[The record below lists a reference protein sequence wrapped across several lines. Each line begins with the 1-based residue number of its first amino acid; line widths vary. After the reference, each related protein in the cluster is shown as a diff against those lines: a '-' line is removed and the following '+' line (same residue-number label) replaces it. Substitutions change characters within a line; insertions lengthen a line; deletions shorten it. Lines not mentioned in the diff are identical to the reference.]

1 MLRNSIVVLNG
12 KGGVLKTSLTAQIA
26 GLAAHSGWR
35 VLAVDLD
42 QQANLARDLGY
53 EAASDGGRSLFRAVA
68 FGEPLTVISD
78 VRPGLDVI
86 AGGPELNQLYAHLLL
101 ERQTNPTARFQA
113 LTTALTATAHPYD
126 LVLFDS
132 PPTGSIHYELLTCA
146 HFVIVPT
153 APDQASID
161 GLATVFR
168 TLVEVRDLSN
178 PSIEVLGTV
187 LGPIATSATRLREDT
202 ATRLQGVA
210 GGRVHVFNQVIRFA
224 QAAAVGCRNEGLLVH
239 EYERAAVEAA
249 GAAPAWYKLSKEERR
264 RRKTWSSAA
273 SGLAEDYARLVE
285 EILGRFTS
293 LRETEAAAQ
302 R

>member
-26 GLAAHSGWR
+26 GLAALSGWR

-53 EAASDGGRSLFRAVA
+53 VASSDGGRSLFRAVA
-68 FGEPLTVISD
+68 FGEPLDVIAD

-86 AGGPELNQLYAHLLL
+86 AGGPDLNQLYAHLLL
-101 ERQTNPTARFQA
+101 ERQTNPTSRFQA
-113 LTTALTATAHPYD
+113 LTNALRTIAHPYD
-126 LVLFDS
+126 LVIFDS

-168 TLVEVRDLSN
+168 TLVEVRDISN

-202 ATRLQGVA
+202 ATRLQEVA
-210 GGRVHVFNQVIRFA
+210 GGRIHVFNQVIRFA

-249 GAAPAWYKLSKEERR
+249 GAAPAWYALSKEQRR
-264 RRKTWSSAA
+264 RRKTWSTAA
-273 SGLAEDYARLVE
+273 SGLAEDYSHLVE
-285 EILGRFTS
+285 EILARFTS
-293 LRETEAAAQ
+293 LREIEAAAQ

>member
-1 MLRNSIVVLNG
+1 MLRNSLVVLNG
-12 KGGVLKTSLTAQIA
+12 KGGVLKTSLTAQVA
-26 GLAAHSGWR
+26 GLAALSGWR

-42 QQANLARDLGY
+42 QQGNLARDLGY
-53 EAASDGGRSLFRAVA
+53 VASSDGGRSLFRAVA
-68 FGEPLTVISD
+68 FGEPVEVIDD
-78 VRPGLDVI
+78 VRERLDVI

-101 ERQTNPTARFQA
+101 ERQTNPTSRFQA
-113 LTTALTATAHPYD
+113 LANTLATTAHPYD
-126 LVLFDS
+126 LVIFDS

-168 TLVEVRDLSN
+168 TLVEVRDISN

-202 ATRLQGVA
+202 AAQLEAVA
-210 GGRVHVFNQVIRFA
+210 GGRVHVFKQVIRFA

-239 EYERAAVEAA
+239 EYEKAAEEAA
-249 GAAPAWYKLSKEERR
+249 DSAPAWYALSKEQRR

-273 SGLAEDYARLVE
+273 TGLAEDYSRLVE
-285 EILGRFTS
+285 EILTRFTS
-293 LRETEAAAQ
+293 LREAEAAAQ